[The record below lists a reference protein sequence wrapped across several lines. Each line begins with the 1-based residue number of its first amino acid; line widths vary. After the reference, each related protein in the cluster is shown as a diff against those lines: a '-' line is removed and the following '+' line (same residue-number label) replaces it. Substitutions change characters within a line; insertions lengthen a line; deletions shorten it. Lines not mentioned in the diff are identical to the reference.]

1 MSERRS
7 SFGELPLG
15 PLMRAQGITAG
26 VLPLADAF
34 DRFDGNGSGGIDV
47 GELRSAL
54 QYLGVSCSP
63 AQADVLLKQ
72 YDNYPDDTLDIK
84 EFATIVRDVKL
95 LLEFDSDG
103 DGQLNLD
110 ELQPALESLGVSIEN
125 VQMEKIMRRFDVDN
139 SGTIDLVELNSLIRT
154 VQAFVKYD
162 TDGSGT
168 IDIEELRGALRRLGL
183 RAGSLGAADVFRRYD
198 ADESGVIE
206 LHEFAVLARD
216 LQLYA
221 NFDSDCNG
229 LIDEGELHL
238 VLQKLGMHTTLA
250 ETRKVLRAWDTAAT
264 GTLDLP
270 NFSQL
275 VADVRTFRDFDLD
288 FDGKLNE
295 PELRSALRSLG
306 VDLADLASTLTKH
319 QVAAG
324 SGLIELT
331 QFAGVVR
338 DLTRNVPR
346 DKSADDGLSL
356 TVLPQSAPIESKF
369 TGEGAA
375 TAEELRVQAEVDEM
389 QATMLYA

>member
-1 MSERRS
+1 
-7 SFGELPLG
+7 
-15 PLMRAQGITAG
+15 
-26 VLPLADAF
+26 
-34 DRFDGNGSGGIDV
+34 
-47 GELRSAL
+47 
-54 QYLGVSCSP
+54 
-63 AQADVLLKQ
+63 
-72 YDNYPDDTLDIK
+72 
-84 EFATIVRDVKL
+84 
-95 LLEFDSDG
+95 
-103 DGQLNLD
+103 
-110 ELQPALESLGVSIEN
+110 
-125 VQMEKIMRRFDVDN
+125 MEKIMRRFDVDN

-168 IDIEELRGALRRLGL
+168 IDIDELRGALRRLGL

-250 ETRKVLRAWDTAAT
+250 ETRKVLHAWDTAAT

-306 VDLADLASTLTKH
+306 VDLTDLASTLTKH

-324 SGLIELT
+324 SGSIELT

-356 TVLPQSAPIESKF
+356 TVMPQSAPIESKF